1 MSRHAAALAA
11 ARRGARA
18 TVRRGALLATATAIA
33 ATLAVTVAGPSTPV
47 QAANGFIHPGVLI
60 SRAQLDFVKG
70 RVQAGAQPWASA
82 YSQMTA
88 SRYASLSRTPAPRA
102 VVECGSFSNPNFG
115 CTDEREDAIAA
126 YTDALAWY
134 ISGNSAY
141 AKKAIQIMDAW

>member
-1 MSRHAAALAA
+1 MNDLVHF
-11 ARRGARA
+11 
-18 TVRRGALLATATAIA
+18 LLAGDDDE
-33 ATLAVTVAGPSTPV
+33 LRLG
-47 QAANGFIHPGVLI
+47 NLLG
-60 SRAQLDFVKG
+60 DFVKG

-82 YSQMTA
+82 YSSMTG

-134 ISGNSAY
+134 ISGNAAY
-141 AKKAIQIMDAW
+141 AKGSPPDTPSWR